1 MEIVSRLLLI
11 FILNIL
17 CTMTGYAAPLLD
29 AKNTWNQ
36 KVFAPIIKA
45 ACSSDGQCWGWLP
58 KSGTY
63 DNNVIVSEQDSDISS
78 RLQSRR
84 QVTNPVSEIMLRS
97 WKGSMSEE
105 IGREVRAPLPI
116 INKQIP
122 TKIMKKDVFM
132 SRGWGAGGMPFSVLY
147 MNPRSN
153 HAVTTSA
160 SQRQES
166 GMTTE
171 SSTTFVEHPN
181 SRIAPRNGQSTVQPR
196 RQYWT
201 IPQLFISY
209 GWGPFGK

>member
-1 MEIVSRLLLI
+1 MKIISRLLLI

-17 CTMTGYAAPLLD
+17 CIMTGYAAPLLD
-29 AKNTWNQ
+29 AKDIWSQN
-36 KVFAPIIKA
+36 VFASVIKA
-45 ACSSDGQCWGWLP
+45 ACSSDGQCWRWLP
-58 KSGTY
+58 KSETY
-63 DNNVIVSEQDSDISS
+63 DGTVILPEQNSDSS
-78 RLQSRR
+78 RLQFRR
-84 QVTNPVSEIMLRS
+84 EITNPVSKMMVKS
-97 WKGSMSEE
+97 WKDNMSEE
-105 IGREVRAPLPI
+105 MGREIRAALP

-122 TKIMKKDVFM
+122 TKIVKKDVFM

-153 HAVTTSA
+153 HAVATTLM

-171 SSTTFVEHPN
+171 SSTPFAEHPN
-181 SRIAPRNGQSTVQPR
+181 SRIVPRNSQSTVQPR

>member
-1 MEIVSRLLLI
+1 
-11 FILNIL
+11 
-17 CTMTGYAAPLLD
+17 MTGYMAAPLLD
-29 AKNTWNQ
+29 AKDIWSRN
-36 KVFAPIIKA
+36 VFAPVIKA

-58 KSGTY
+58 KSETY
-63 DNNVIVSEQDSDISS
+63 DGTVIVPEQGDSDTS

-84 QVTNPVSEIMLRS
+84 QIANPVSEFMLRS
-97 WKGSMSEE
+97 WKNSVSEE
-105 IGREVRAPLPI
+105 TGREVRAPLPI
-116 INKQIP
+116 NKQIP
-122 TKIMKKDVFM
+122 TRITKKDVFM

-153 HAVTTSA
+153 HVVTATST

-171 SSTTFVEHPN
+171 SSTPFVEHPN

>member
-1 MEIVSRLLLI
+1 MEMVSRFILI
-11 FILNIL
+11 FILNIS
-17 CTMTGYAAPLLD
+17 CTMAAPLVE
-29 AKNTWNQ
+29 AKDIWSRNI
-36 KVFAPIIKA
+36 FASVIKT
-45 ACSSDGQCWGWLP
+45 ACSSDGKCWGWIP
-58 KSGTY
+58 KSETY
-63 DNNVIVSEQDSDISS
+63 DGIVIVPEQVDSDAS

-84 QVTNPVSEIMLRS
+84 QIANPVSELVLKS
-97 WKGSMSEE
+97 WKDSMSEA
-105 IGREVRAPLPI
+105 GREIRAP
-116 INKQIP
+116 INKQ
-122 TKIMKKDVFM
+122 TKITKKDVFM

-153 HAVTTSA
+153 HAVTATST

-171 SSTTFVEHPN
+171 TSFVEHPN
-181 SRIAPRNGQSTVQPR
+181 SRIAPRNGQSTAQPR